1 MKELKELG
9 TEGITVDPEEL
20 VQTIDI
26 EAIDDEA
33 IRLAMEMVN
42 NLSDVYF
49 DSEFMKE
56 NPSLKKR
63 IDFGIESMR
72 ILIKMRK
79 SSEQT
84 HDLLINSIAS
94 TPNNASLYRAQ
105 AQIEGNLLN
114 IQKQMDDTINSLNN
128 LMKGYQLEINFR
140 NGSKD
145 TDLEEPAEQ
154 QSIHRGS
161 KSFIQQMR
169 DKQEQNADS
178 LQTELAFSPV
188 FEEDVDQED

>member
-33 IRLAMEMVN
+33 MRLAMEMVN

-140 NGSKD
+140 NGSQE
-145 TDLEEPAEQ
+145 TDLEESTEQ

-169 DKQEQNADS
+169 DKQEQNSDS
-178 LQTELAFSPV
+178 FQTELVFSPV
-188 FEEDVDQED
+188 FEEDADQED

>member
-33 IRLAMEMVN
+33 MRLAMEMVN

-140 NGSKD
+140 NGSQE
-145 TDLEEPAEQ
+145 TDLEESTEQ

-178 LQTELAFSPV
+178 LQTELVFSPV
-188 FEEDVDQED
+188 FEEDADQED

>member
-178 LQTELAFSPV
+178 LQTELVFSPV
-188 FEEDVDQED
+188 FEEDADQED